1 MKTSLGMFRRFELHK
16 NDAKDKRDIQPLAQ
30 VDELA
35 QAAEAMHDMRNCY
48 DSLLSAAAATANSAY
63 EFSES
68 LREMGACLLE
78 KTALHDDEA
87 SGRVFLMLGKV
98 QYELQKLVDSYRSH
112 IFLTITNPSESL
124 LNELRTVE
132 EMKRQCDEKRE
143 VYDYMVAQQ
152 KEKGRSK
159 RGKGDNFTLQQLQ
172 VAHDEYDEEAT
183 LCVFRLKSL
192 KQGQAQSLL
201 TQAARHHAAQLNFFR
216 KGLKSLEVV
225 EPHVRLVTEEHH
237 IEYQFSGLEDDGGD
251 DVGDDV
257 EDNGENSYDSNEDG
271 ELSFNYISSKQGIDV
286 TSASRNSMEVDEVG
300 LLSPK
305 ATRVEYADIN
315 LDRNQWGLRTSSR
328 EPRIGSYSAPI
339 FAEKKFDPA
348 EKARQL
354 QAPAARKSNTYVLP
368 TPIDPKGLSSSRTSS
383 AVPGTGPSRRNQNL
397 WHSSP
402 LEEKDPG
409 DTLNASGT
417 KAQLVQKESNVNSTS
432 TQLPPPL
439 EGLALPQIDTLNA
452 SDTKKIKR
460 YAFSGP
466 IPSKSSSSKPVLHAS
481 GPIASTELPQLVS
494 GTLSRLPNPQPSSS
508 PKVSPCASP
517 PRVSSPKIS
526 ELHEL
531 PRPPGSSSAKSTN
544 PSSSAAKPTKS
555 SGFVGHSAPLV
566 SRNQEHSMPNKNPSL
581 ASNAA
586 SPLPIPPLIVPR
598 SFSIPSSSQR
608 AMALHVAR
616 HLESPQVP
624 GKAEE
629 VASPPLT
636 PISLSNLKPVS
647 NVSEVASR
655 SSPIREM
662 EITRSLLPHSSCSK
676 LPLRTPFRH
685 SQVPASTFSIPT
697 TSRPHFRKPLAASR
711 SASDGGDSSSAA
723 KVSVAD
729 PSSAV
734 KNKAIDITPEL
745 KGTSIFL
752 VGMKSSMKTSLGK
765 LLANVLRYYYFDS
778 DSLVEEA
785 AGGGSAAKLLREAD
799 TNGYRESETEVLK
812 QLSSMGRL
820 VVCAGDGA
828 VQSSTNLA
836 LLRYGIS
843 IWIDVPLDLVAR
855 GMIEDQSQLP
865 ALNVSASASYP
876 EVLTHLS
883 TMYEEVRGGY
893 ETADATVSI
902 EKLAYQLGYDDFG
915 DVTTEDV
922 ALEVLK
928 EMEKLTRVKK
938 MMEAA
943 ARPF

>member
-1 MKTSLGMFRRFELHK
+1 M
-16 NDAKDKRDIQPLAQ
+16 Q
-30 VDELA
+30 
-35 QAAEAMHDMRNCY
+35 
-48 DSLLSAAAATANSAY
+48 
-63 EFSES
+63 
-68 LREMGACLLE
+68 
-78 KTALHDDEA
+78 
-87 SGRVFLMLGKV
+87 
-98 QYELQKLVDSYRSH
+98 
-112 IFLTITNPSESL
+112 
-124 LNELRTVE
+124 

-237 IEYQFSGLEDDGGD
+237 IEYQFSGLEVDGGD

-383 AVPGTGPSRRNQNL
+383 VVPGTGPSRRNQNL

-409 DTLNASGT
+409 VTLNASGT

-566 SRNQEHSMPNKNPSL
+566 SRNQEHSMPNKNPSV

-608 AMALHVAR
+608 AMASHVAR

-624 GKAEE
+624 GKAEQ

-655 SSPIREM
+655 SSPIRV
-662 EITRSLLPHSSCSK
+662 H
-676 LPLRTPFRH
+676 
-685 SQVPASTFSIPT
+685 
-697 TSRPHFRKPLAASR
+697 
-711 SASDGGDSSSAA
+711 
-723 KVSVAD
+723 
-729 PSSAV
+729 
-734 KNKAIDITPEL
+734 
-745 KGTSIFL
+745 
-752 VGMKSSMKTSLGK
+752 
-765 LLANVLRYYYFDS
+765 
-778 DSLVEEA
+778 
-785 AGGGSAAKLLREAD
+785 AGGS
-799 TNGYRESETEVLK
+799 
-812 QLSSMGRL
+812 
-820 VVCAGDGA
+820 
-828 VQSSTNLA
+828 
-836 LLRYGIS
+836 
-843 IWIDVPLDLVAR
+843 
-855 GMIEDQSQLP
+855 
-865 ALNVSASASYP
+865 
-876 EVLTHLS
+876 
-883 TMYEEVRGGY
+883 
-893 ETADATVSI
+893 
-902 EKLAYQLGYDDFG
+902 
-915 DVTTEDV
+915 
-922 ALEVLK
+922 
-928 EMEKLTRVKK
+928 
-938 MMEAA
+938 
-943 ARPF
+943 

>member
-16 NDAKDKRDIQPLAQ
+16 NDAKEKRDIQPLAQ

-35 QAAEAMHDMRNCY
+35 QAAQDMQDMRSCY

-68 LREMGACLLE
+68 LREMGTCLLE
-78 KTALHDDEA
+78 KTALHDDEE
-87 SGRVFLMLGKV
+87 SGRVFLMLGRL
-98 QYELQKLVDSYRSH
+98 QYELQKLVDRYRSH

-159 RGKGDNFTLQQLQ
+159 RGKGDSFTLQQLQ

-192 KQGQAQSLL
+192 KQGQARSLL

-216 KGLKSLEVV
+216 KGLKSLEAV

-251 DVGDDV
+251 DGGDDV
-257 EDNGENSYDSNEDG
+257 EDNGENSYDPTEDG
-271 ELSFNYISSKQGIDV
+271 ELSFNYRSSKQGIDV

-300 LLSPK
+300 PLSPK
-305 ATRVEYADIN
+305 ATRLEHADMN
-315 LDRNQWGLRTSSR
+315 LDRNQWDMRAPSR
-328 EPRIGSYSAPI
+328 EPRIGSHSAPI
-339 FAEKKFDPA
+339 FPGKKFDPA

-354 QAPAARKSNTYVLP
+354 QASTPRKSNTYVLP

-383 AVPGTGPSRRNQNL
+383 AVPETRPGRRNPNL

-409 DTLNASGT
+409 DDNLPRPNFSKTP
-417 KAQLVQKESNVNSTS
+417 LVQKESNVSSTS

-439 EGLALPQIDTLNA
+439 EGRVLPQLDTLNT
-452 SDTKKIKR
+452 SDTNKTKR
-460 YAFSGP
+460 DAFSGP
-466 IPSKSSSSKPVLHAS
+466 IPSKSSSSKPLLYDS
-481 GPIASTELPQLVS
+481 GPIASTEPPQLVS
-494 GTLSRLPNPQPSSS
+494 GMLSRLPNPQPSS
-508 PKVSPCASP
+508 PKVSPCPSP
-517 PRVSSPKIS
+517 PLVSSPKIS

-531 PRPPGSSSAKSTN
+531 PRPPGN
-544 PSSSAAKPTKS
+544 SSAAKPTKS

-566 SRNQEHSMPNKNPSL
+566 FRNQEHSMPNKNPSV

-586 SPLPIPPLIVPR
+586 SPLPAPPLIVPR
-598 SFSIPSSSQR
+598 SFSIPSGSQR
-608 AMALHVAR
+608 AMAVHVAR

-629 VASPPLT
+629 VDSPPLT
-636 PISLSNLKPVS
+636 PISLSKLKLVS
-647 NVSEVASR
+647 NVSEVASH

-662 EITRSLLPHSSCSK
+662 EITRSFLLHSSCSE
-676 LPLRTPFRH
+676 LPLRTPFHH
-685 SQVPASTFSIPT
+685 SQVAASSFSIPI
-697 TSRPHFRKPLAASR
+697 TSRTHIRKPLATSC
-711 SASDGGDSSSAA
+711 SASDGGDSSSAV
-723 KVSVAD
+723 KVSSMFMD
-729 PSSAV
+729 SP
-734 KNKAIDITPEL
+734 NKAMDITPEL

-765 LLANVLRYYYFDS
+765 LLANALRYYYFDS

-785 AGGGSAAKLLREAD
+785 AGGESAAKSLRVAD
-799 TNGYRESETEVLK
+799 INGFRESETEVLK

-843 IWIDVPLDLVAR
+843 VWIDVPVDLVAS
-855 GMIEDQSQLP
+855 GMVEDQSQLP
-865 ALNVSASASYP
+865 ALNLSASASYQ

-883 TMYEEVRGGY
+883 TSYEEARGGY
-893 ETADATVSI
+893 ETADATVSV
-902 EKLAYQLGYDDFG
+902 EELAYQLGYDDLG
-915 DVTTEDV
+915 DVTTENM

-928 EMEKLTRVKK
+928 EIEKLTRVKK